1 MCPRVSPPCLES
13 PLLSESCVKECQ
25 HTGRDG
31 VVVVVVVFASM
42 DFDPDSWWSQTIA
55 QMSQSETYPYRLQP
69 HWMLTLRVL
78 LENAKEPDI
87 AVFGNYVK
95 LLNLQ
100 IMVKTWASV
109 FTLDNVFMLLSFK

>member
-1 MCPRVSPPCLES
+1 
-13 PLLSESCVKECQ
+13 
-25 HTGRDG
+25 
-31 VVVVVVVFASM
+31 
-42 DFDPDSWWSQTIA
+42 
-55 QMSQSETYPYRLQP
+55 
-69 HWMLTLRVL
+69 MLTLRVL